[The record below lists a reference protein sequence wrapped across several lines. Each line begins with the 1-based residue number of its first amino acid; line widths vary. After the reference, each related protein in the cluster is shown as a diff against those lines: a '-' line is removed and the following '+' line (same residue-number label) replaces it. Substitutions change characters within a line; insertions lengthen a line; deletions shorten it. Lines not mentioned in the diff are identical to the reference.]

1 MVSFLEYNPIFHP
14 AIMQVFGKTLI
25 CRSLDLCSH
34 FARTANLDCITPEGK
49 HACVHCIGMYTL
61 WIMACAYVEI
71 LCIVILNLT
80 AIVYIVCVYM
90 NKI

>member
-49 HACVHCIGMYTL
+49 HTCVHCIGIYTL
-61 WIMACAYVEI
+61 WIMAVC
-71 LCIVILNLT
+71 LCRD
-80 AIVYIVCVYM
+80 IVYSYLKFDNSSVHCVR
-90 NKI
+90 IRE

>member
-34 FARTANLDCITPEGK
+34 FARTANLDCITPEGNI
-49 HACVHCIGMYTL
+49 AM
-61 WIMACAYVEI
+61 
-71 LCIVILNLT
+71 
-80 AIVYIVCVYM
+80 YIVRASIHHSGFKVCVSAYFS
-90 NKI
+90 IDVF